1 MNANARDCSVLEHM
15 ISYCDEIEKAVQR
28 FGNSYEAFQQDT
40 LYRHACAMCILQI
53 GELSAH
59 LSEGFRQTHR
69 EIPWVE
75 IKAMRNV
82 AAHAY
87 GKISVKTTWKTI
99 ENDIPAL
106 RRFCVDAI
114 KELSIAESET

>member
-1 MNANARDCSVLEHM
+1 MNVNARDRSVLEHI
-15 ISYCDEIEKAVQR
+15 ISYCDEIAEAVRR

-40 LYRHACAMCILQI
+40 LYRHACSMCILQI

-59 LSEGFRQTHR
+59 LSEEFRQTHR
-69 EIPWVE
+69 EIPWTE

-87 GKISVKTTWKTI
+87 GSISVKTTWKTI
-99 ENDIPAL
+99 ENDIPEL
-106 RRFCVDAI
+106 KRFCVSAV
-114 KELSIAESET
+114 KELEA

>member
-1 MNANARDCSVLEHM
+1 MNANARDRSVLEHI
-15 ISYCDEIEKAVQR
+15 ISYCDEIENAVRR
-28 FGNSYEAFQQDT
+28 FGDSYEAFQKDT

-59 LSEGFRQTHR
+59 LSEEFRQTHR
-69 EIPWVE
+69 EIPWAE

-87 GKISVKTTWKTI
+87 GSISVKTTWHTI
-99 ENDIPAL
+99 KNDIPEL
-106 RRFCVDAI
+106 KRFCTNAI
-114 KELSIAESET
+114 EKKDSPA